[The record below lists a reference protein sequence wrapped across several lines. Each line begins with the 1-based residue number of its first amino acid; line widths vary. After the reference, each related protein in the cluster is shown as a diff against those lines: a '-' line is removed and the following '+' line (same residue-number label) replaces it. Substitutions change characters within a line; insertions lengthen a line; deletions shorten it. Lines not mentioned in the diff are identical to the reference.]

1 MNMRTK
7 MKHNLPMNFTAV
19 VIGLALGALAASSCV
34 AGQAKKWEEV
44 PEAVRATILA
54 NGGAV
59 GSVDKEGFKIKGL
72 VVYEAEGK
80 NKAGKI
86 VDLEITEDGKL
97 VQMKNDAAAD
107 KAQEDAARSKNLLAG
122 LKFSRPRDIT
132 NPY

>member
-1 MNMRTK
+1 
-7 MKHNLPMNFTAV
+7 MKEPNISHMPKINFTAS
-19 VIGLALGALAASSCV
+19 VIGVALGALAASSCL

-80 NKAGKI
+80 NKAGKT

-97 VQMKNDAAAD
+97 VQMKDDAAAD
-107 KAQEDAARSKNLLAG
+107 KAQEDATRSKNLLAG
-122 LKFSRPRDIT
+122 LKFSHPRD
-132 NPY
+132 